1 MIFVSDGIYIFII
14 KYNGTLIKHLN
25 MTLGKLIRTIDD
37 SSDQWEYEEN
47 LIAIKKYIMN
57 MGIDDLKYI
66 NLFAD
71 NDLVYVLE
79 IVFQSED
86 KTIDDSYLDY
96 IWNDLDFKKEEVEL
110 STLKDSNYLYLY
122 PK

>member
-47 LIAIKKYIMN
+47 LMAIKKYIMN

>member
-47 LIAIKKYIMN
+47 LIAIKKIHNEY
-57 MGIDDLKYI
+57 GH
-66 NLFAD
+66 
-71 NDLVYVLE
+71 
-79 IVFQSED
+79 
-86 KTIDDSYLDY
+86 
-96 IWNDLDFKKEEVEL
+96 
-110 STLKDSNYLYLY
+110 
-122 PK
+122 

>member
-1 MIFVSDGIYIFII
+1 
-14 KYNGTLIKHLN
+14 
-25 MTLGKLIRTIDD
+25 
-37 SSDQWEYEEN
+37 
-47 LIAIKKYIMN
+47 MN